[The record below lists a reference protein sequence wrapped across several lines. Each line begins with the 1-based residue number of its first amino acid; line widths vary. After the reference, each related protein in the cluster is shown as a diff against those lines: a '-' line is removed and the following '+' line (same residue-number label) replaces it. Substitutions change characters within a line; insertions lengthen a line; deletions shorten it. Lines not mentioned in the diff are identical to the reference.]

1 MQHYFDSLNPVE
13 FAQVQFNLENETPE
27 DKIFVGQGVTE
38 SVGSN
43 KYGYYV
49 AKVFNN
55 KFIAL
60 VPADS
65 KFMHGWQD
73 GSMECTRPDNWQDEN
88 TWQYYKKYGKNGT
101 KQMLKEREL
110 LVWILDLTFME
121 QMHIGIQAFNRFV
134 YIV

>member
-13 FAQVQFNLENETPE
+13 FAQVQFNLENATPE

-38 SVGSN
+38 LVGSD

-65 KFMHGWQD
+65 KFIHGWQD

-88 TWQYYKKYGKNGT
+88 TWQYFKKYGKKWYRANAKG
-101 KQMLKEREL
+101 KRVLGMDIRLNFYGANAYM
-110 LVWILDLTFME
+110 DPSF
-121 QMHIGIQAFNRFV
+121 
-134 YIV
+134 